1 MTYKE
6 AYQKFDTFEDL
17 KDEVAKDVVT
27 ALLFNTDRIPV
38 IKKALYEVCNEK
50 GVEING
56 KTLQ

>member
-17 KDEVAKDVVT
+17 KDEVAKDVAT

-50 GVEING
+50 GW
-56 KTLQ
+56 K